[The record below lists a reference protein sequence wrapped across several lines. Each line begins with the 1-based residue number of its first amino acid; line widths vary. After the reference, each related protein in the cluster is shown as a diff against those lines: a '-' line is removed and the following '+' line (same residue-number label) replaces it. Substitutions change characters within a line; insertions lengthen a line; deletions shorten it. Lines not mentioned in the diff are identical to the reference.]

1 MAFVITPP
9 DSHFVEIANWAPGKI
24 VIRDSRNRLL
34 LLDEKAKALSLFER
48 RSHATRLF
56 MDRSSTLLVASSAG
70 SESTVFDLKE
80 KKDYDLANSSFIY
93 SLAISRESD
102 TVVFSRLFDKKGE
115 VVVTGFK
122 ERGTPVET
130 FRCSSGPVS
139 SVAFSSTLVMVG
151 AKNGDFEV
159 WDRKKKMVVYSR
171 QMLHMEP
178 ILFLVPSPDEA
189 VVVTGGF
196 DEQMHV
202 LSTRN
207 FDQVHRIH
215 GFSGT
220 LQQVRYS
227 PDGRFLALSA
237 TDSPFMLLDVKKNYS
252 VCYTI
257 ARGKDIRSFAFLN
270 ENEVGLLG
278 GNAVWILNLNDKRQR
293 AIYESR

>member
-1 MAFVITPP
+1 MNLLNIWLWLMAFVITPP

-56 MDRSSTLLVASSAG
+56 MHRSSTLLVASSAG

-196 DEQMHV
+196 
-202 LSTRN
+202 
-207 FDQVHRIH
+207 
-215 GFSGT
+215 
-220 LQQVRYS
+220 
-227 PDGRFLALSA
+227 
-237 TDSPFMLLDVKKNYS
+237 
-252 VCYTI
+252 C
-257 ARGKDIRSFAFLN
+257 
-270 ENEVGLLG
+270 
-278 GNAVWILNLNDKRQR
+278 
-293 AIYESR
+293 